1 MYPIRR
7 PSTNILV
14 AFFFK
19 SSFASKKCMV
29 PKSNSFSTISS
40 DGIFTEIIPESARF
54 FTRPQL
60 EPSGVSLGQILPKC
74 VACKSLASKFGW
86 VLLNGD

>member
-1 MYPIRR
+1 M
-7 PSTNILV
+7 
-14 AFFFK
+14 
-19 SSFASKKCMV
+19 
-29 PKSNSFSTISS
+29 
-40 DGIFTEIIPESARF
+40 FTEIIPESARF

-86 VLLNGD
+86 VLLSGD